1 MESFWMKMG
10 HKYLSKIELGR
21 LNVSYPSGEK
31 SSYGDVDSLQKGMPD
46 VDITIHSA
54 SFFKRLALYGDIGF
68 AESYMDGEFDT
79 PRLNDLIRLALLNSH
94 RLGTKS
100 EDYSKN
106 RLNNLFP
113 FANRIKHVMR
123 KNSKTRSK
131 KNISEHY
138 DLSND
143 FFKLMLDETM
153 MYSSAVFEH
162 HEEDLHSAQKRKIER
177 LAQKLRI
184 KPGAKVLEIGSG
196 WGAMA
201 IYLAKEMDCDVTTVT
216 LSNEQ
221 KELCH
226 ERFAL
231 EKVEEKID
239 ILLKDYRDLEGSFD
253 AIISIEM
260 FEAVGAEYFDT
271 FFKKCESLLKPSG
284 VLAMQVITI
293 PDQRYAAYSKSTDF
307 IQKYIFPGG
316 HLPSVSK
323 VLDVTTNHTR
333 LNLLHM
339 EEFSEDYAKTLRVWD
354 ENFNAKLDEV
364 KALGFDEYFIRMW
377 KMYLNYCEAAFITRN
392 IGLVQ
397 MVFSRDQNMH
407 LNKGLVA

>member
-1 MESFWMKMG
+1 MKSFWNKMG
-10 HKYLSKIELGR
+10 EKYLSKIEVGT
-21 LNVSYPSGEK
+21 LNVTYPSGEK
-31 SSYGDVDSLQKGMPD
+31 RSYGNKSLPI
-46 VDITIHSA
+46 VDITIHS
-54 SFFKRLALYGDIGF
+54 SDFFKRLALYGDIGF
-68 AESYMDGEFDT
+68 AESYMDGDFDT
-79 PRLNDLIRLALLNSH
+79 PMLHDLVKLALLNSH

-106 RLNNLFP
+106 RLGNLFP
-113 FANRIKHVMR
+113 FANRIKHIMR
-123 KNSKTRSK
+123 KNSKTRSR

-153 MYSSAVFEH
+153 MYSSALFESA
-162 HEEDLHSAQKRKIER
+162 EDDLHSAQKRKMQH

-184 KPGAKVLEIGSG
+184 KLGAKVLEIGSG

-201 IYLAKEMDCDVTTVT
+201 IYLAKEMQCDVTTVT
-216 LSNEQ
+216 LSSEQ

-226 ERFAL
+226 ARFKL
-231 EKVEEKID
+231 ENVEEKID

-260 FEAVGAEYFDT
+260 FEAVGAEYFDA
-271 FFKKCESLLKPSG
+271 FFTKCESLLKPSG

-293 PDQRYAAYSKSTDF
+293 PDQRYRAYSKSTDF

-316 HLPSVSK
+316 HLPSVSR
-323 VLDVTTNHTR
+323 VLEVTTKHTR
-333 LNLLHM
+333 LNLIHM
-339 EEFSEDYAKTLRVWD
+339 EEFAEDYAKTLRLWD
-354 ENFNAKLDEV
+354 ENFSTKLDDV
-364 KALGFDEYFIRMW
+364 RALGFDEYFIRMW

-397 MVFSRDQNMH
+397 MVFSRDQNIH
-407 LNKGLVA
+407 LNKGLIA

>member
-1 MESFWMKMG
+1 MKTFWNKMG
-10 HKYLSKIELGR
+10 HKYLSKIEVGR

-31 SSYGDVDSLQKGMPD
+31 FVYGDANSSLIVNM
-46 VDITIHSA
+46 TINS
-54 SFFKRLALYGDIGF
+54 SDFFKRLALYGDIGF
-68 AESYMDGEFDT
+68 AESYMDGDFDT
-79 PRLNDLIRLALLNSH
+79 NELQELVKLALLNSH
-94 RLGTKS
+94 KLGTKS

-106 RLNNLFP
+106 RLSNIFP
-113 FANRIKHVMR
+113 FVNRVKHIMR
-123 KNSKTRSK
+123 KNSKTRSR

-138 DLSND
+138 DLSNE
-143 FFKLMLDETM
+143 FFKLMLDDTM
-153 MYSSAVFEH
+153 MYSSAVFGH
-162 HEEDLHSAQKRKIER
+162 NEEDLHSAQKRKIEH
-177 LAQKLRI
+177 LAKKLRI

-201 IYLAKEMDCDVTTVT
+201 IYLAKEMNCDVTTVT

-260 FEAVGAEYFDT
+260 FEAVGAEYFDV

-316 HLPSVSK
+316 HLPSVGK
-323 VLDVTTNHTR
+323 VLEVTTNHTR

-339 EEFSEDYAKTLRVWD
+339 EEFSEDYAKTLRLWD
-354 ENFNAKLDEV
+354 ENFSAKLDEV
-364 KALGFDEYFIRMW
+364 RALGFDEYFIRMW

-397 MVFSRDQNMH
+397 MVFSRDQNIH